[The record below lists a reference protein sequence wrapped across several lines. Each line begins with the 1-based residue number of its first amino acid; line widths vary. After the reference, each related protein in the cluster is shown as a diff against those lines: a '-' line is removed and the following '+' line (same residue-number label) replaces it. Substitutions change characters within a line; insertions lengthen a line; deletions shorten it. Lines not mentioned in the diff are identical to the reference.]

1 MSGHHG
7 FVRAFA
13 RGSLLSGLYAALLSA
28 KTVLAEENEPLAV
41 IELGAATEWGLN
53 RSGSSFGPTAAVE
66 FTPIKNWLVIEPGVE
81 TLFHHGQAEWD
92 AGFVFKKPFDLT
104 PSVEFE
110 SGIGPVWMHTVGSGK
125 TTIGAEV
132 VAEALHGA
140 SGGLQGDPGVEQLLD
155 HLELEHVRVRVDAP
169 RAAARRS
176 RDRRLEQAGTGPIIE
191 LAVGDPHETAHLR
204 PVKPTDL
211 GPGQLS
217 HHTSPAR
224 STPGR
229 HGIGAGTTPL

>member
-13 RGSLLSGLYAALLSA
+13 RGSLLSGLFAALLSA

-110 SGIGPVWMHTVGSGK
+110 PGIGPVWMHTVGSGK

-132 VAEALHGA
+132 VAEFMFWPTPDRKFGWFLEPSYTYAFSNSHEQSLGVSIGLLIPIN
-140 SGGLQGDPGVEQLLD
+140 SGG
-155 HLELEHVRVRVDAP
+155 
-169 RAAARRS
+169 
-176 RDRRLEQAGTGPIIE
+176 
-191 LAVGDPHETAHLR
+191 
-204 PVKPTDL
+204 KP
-211 GPGQLS
+211 
-217 HHTSPAR
+217 
-224 STPGR
+224 
-229 HGIGAGTTPL
+229 